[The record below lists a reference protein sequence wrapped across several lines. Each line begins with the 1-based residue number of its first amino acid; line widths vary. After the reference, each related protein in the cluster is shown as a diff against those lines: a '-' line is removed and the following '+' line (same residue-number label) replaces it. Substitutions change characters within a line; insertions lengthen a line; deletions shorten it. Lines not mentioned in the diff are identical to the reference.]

1 MVEIHF
7 TRIYIIESLQ
17 PGDNLTGID
26 LYNNL
31 NDNFP
36 TTPPPEIKSNTIL
49 DSNLCRKKKKRK

>member
-26 LYNNL
+26 YITIFYSIKPFIIQNL
-31 NDNFP
+31 
-36 TTPPPEIKSNTIL
+36 
-49 DSNLCRKKKKRK
+49 KRY